1 MWYAYVRTDMR
12 AGFWWK
18 NLDERDFLVDLDVVG
33 IVALKCVL
41 ET

>member
-1 MWYAYVRTDMR
+1 MH
-12 AGFWWK
+12 AGFWWEH
-18 NLDERDFLVDLDVVG
+18 LDERDFLEDLDVVG